1 MTPLQ
6 KGARGLGELFVT
18 AGVVIVLFVAWQL
31 WWTDATASRAQ
42 ATTTTQLQQQWDHE
56 EAAATPPAG
65 ATAGGSVSATEKPVP
80 VGQAFAVLRIPRFGK
95 SYVKPIYQ
103 GFSEK
108 ILNKGVGHYNHTQLP
123 GEIGNFAVAGHRVT
137 YGKPF
142 NLIATLRPG
151 DAIVVET
158 ATTWYVYRAVRHVIV
173 TPTHTEVLAPVPMHP
188 GQQPTSAWMTMTAC
202 HPEFSARQR
211 YVEFAQ
217 LAQTLPKSSG
227 RVPVGARRLPP
238 QGLRTAPSGG

>member
-1 MTPLQ
+1 MTPMQ
-6 KGARGLGELFVT
+6 KGARGLGELLVT
-18 AGVVIVLFVAWQL
+18 AGVVLALFVGWQL
-31 WWTDATASRAQ
+31 WWTDATAGRAQ
-42 ATTTTQLQQQWDHE
+42 ASTTNALEQQWDQ
-56 EAAATPPAG
+56 APAPTPSPDAV
-65 ATAGGSVSATEKPVP
+65 AQVKPVP
-80 VGQAFAVLRIPRFGK
+80 IGKAFALIRVPRFGK
-95 SYVKPIYQ
+95 KYVKPIYQ
-103 GFSEK
+103 GFSEN
-108 ILNKGVGHYNHTQLP
+108 ILNKGVGHYNHTQMP

-173 TPTHTEVLAPVPMHP
+173 TPNHTEVLSAVPMHP
-188 GQQPTSAWMTMTAC
+188 GVQPTQAWMTMTAC

-217 LAQTLPKSSG
+217 LQQTLPRSAG
-227 RVPVGARRLPP
+227 TVPAALAGYHLK
-238 QGLRTAPSGG
+238 G

>member
-6 KGARGLGELFVT
+6 KGARGLGELLVT
-18 AGVVIVLFVAWQL
+18 AGVVLALFVGWQL
-31 WWTDATASRAQ
+31 WWTDQTAGRAQ
-42 ATTTTQLQQQWDHE
+42 AATTTQLQEQW
-56 EAAATPPAG
+56 AAQTPAPSA
-65 ATAGGSVSATEKPVP
+65 AGGTANGAARDVEQPVP
-80 VGQAFAVLRIPRFGK
+80 VGKAFAVLRIPRFGK

-103 GFSEK
+103 GYSEN
-108 ILNKGVGHYNHTQLP
+108 ILDKGVGHYTHTQLP
-123 GEIGNFAVAGHRVT
+123 GQVGNFAVAGHRVT

-173 TPTHTEVLAPVPMHP
+173 TPKHTEVLAPVPLHP
-188 GQQPTSAWMTMTAC
+188 GQQPTQAWMTMTAC
-202 HPEFSARQR
+202 HPEFSARER

-227 RVPVGARRLPP
+227 RVPAALAGYHLK
-238 QGLRTAPSGG
+238 G